1 VASGSNALTC
11 SLLSPRESRSS
22 SQRESTHPP
31 GASLATP
38 LSPPPAAG
46 PPSPPGRLVNA
57 SAPWAPSSP
66 PQAGLA
72 GLDLGELVMMRDGG
86 ASAAASLRRGQR
98 CKDGGRAE
106 AMQRRRG
113 SRGAP
118 RRVDLAGLLSM
129 HRRMGS
135 TSFPVL
141 PLREVEQK
149 RRLGQGRGADGDRA
163 RGLV

>member
-1 VASGSNALTC
+1 
-11 SLLSPRESRSS
+11 
-22 SQRESTHPP
+22 
-31 GASLATP
+31 
-38 LSPPPAAG
+38 
-46 PPSPPGRLVNA
+46 
-57 SAPWAPSSP
+57 
-66 PQAGLA
+66 
-72 GLDLGELVMMRDGG
+72 MRDGG